1 MKKGGKETIS
11 YGVSAQSGQ
20 IIYECSMRGCINSTD
35 IDADSVENANDLPND
50 TAPKIDPTASAPSV
64 EDEVIIVRR
73 QTQTVRAIEPRTG
86 QERWNFSVGK
96 QSLSKERKE
105 SFIVKHFLNFQ

>member
-35 IDADSVENANDLPND
+35 IDADSVDNVNDLPNE
-50 TAPKIDPTASAPSV
+50 TVPKIDPAASAPSV

-96 QSLSKERKE
+96 QSLFEREK
-105 SFIVKHFLNFQ
+105 IVFYCKHFLNFQ